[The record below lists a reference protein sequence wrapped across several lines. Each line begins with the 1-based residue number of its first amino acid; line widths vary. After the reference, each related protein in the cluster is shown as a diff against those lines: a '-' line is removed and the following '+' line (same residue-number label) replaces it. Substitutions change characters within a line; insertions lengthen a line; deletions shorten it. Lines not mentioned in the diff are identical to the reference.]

1 MNAAFTVSPAVLVV
15 TTILTMIAALFMY
28 ARERTREHEI
38 EEEQVCWDS
47 GPDRSIELQR
57 PGLPLQQGVLR
68 CSFRLQGYAANVA
81 LLREKVVAAKAH
93 GHPVTALITGANS
106 GIGFALARS
115 LSSEGVRVLL
125 GCRNLARG
133 NDAVAKIKAAVPGA
147 DVRLLT
153 IDVSDP
159 VSVLAAT
166 ERLRSDDSLLGTTK
180 HIDFLFL
187 NAGVMPVAVKRWDV
201 SARAFLTGRIGHFFE
216 TGRATPASPHFLQQ
230 PPDDAV
236 ACGAPSLFAT
246 HVLGHALLV
255 EQVAAAGL
263 LNDIAA
269 PAAAGGAGK
278 AAAAGE
284 QTASRASASESKE
297 AAGSATSLG
306 RSSAAVAAAAAADA
320 PGSRLGRV
328 IWTSSRA
335 ACGPKLQWQHLEP
348 PAAFGKPSQFEQH
361 WLGGERRRHGETY
374 GEAKH
379 AADLLNAALG
389 RKLPF
394 PCLSICPGAVDS
406 EIMPAFF
413 KPFLFIFKGLRC
425 VRGGGLPAA
434 RLGAGRLV
442 MLVRVWRQGP
452 ACRRCRPGSAQ
463 QR

>member
-1 MNAAFTVSPAVLVV
+1 
-15 TTILTMIAALFMY
+15 
-28 ARERTREHEI
+28 
-38 EEEQVCWDS
+38 
-47 GPDRSIELQR
+47 
-57 PGLPLQQGVLR
+57 
-68 CSFRLQGYAANVA
+68 
-81 LLREKVVAAKAH
+81 
-93 GHPVTALITGANS
+93 VTALITGANS

-147 DVRLLT
+147 DMRLLT

-166 ERLRSDDSLLGTTK
+166 ERLRSDDSLLGATK

-230 PPDDAV
+230 PPDEAV

-263 LNDIAA
+263 LNDIDASAA
-269 PAAAGGAGK
+269 GGGAGK
-278 AAAAGE
+278 AAAAGK
-284 QTASRASASESKE
+284 QTTASRQGSASESKE
-297 AAGSATSLG
+297 AAAAGSDSARG
-306 RSSAAVAAAAAADA
+306 RSTAAAVAADA
-320 PGSRLGRV
+320 PGSRLGRI

-335 ACGPKLQWQHLEP
+335 ACGPKLQWRHLEP

-425 VRGGGLPAA
+425 VRGGPASRRWRSHLP
-434 RLGAGRLV
+434 L
-442 MLVRVWRQGP
+442 
-452 ACRRCRPGSAQ
+452 
-463 QR
+463 QRASLSCVPS

>member
-1 MNAAFTVSPAVLVV
+1 M
-15 TTILTMIAALFMY
+15 LTAM
-28 ARERTREHEI
+28 
-38 EEEQVCWDS
+38 
-47 GPDRSIELQR
+47 
-57 PGLPLQQGVLR
+57 
-68 CSFRLQGYAANVA
+68 LQGYAANVA
-81 LLREKVVAAKAH
+81 LLREKVVTAKAQ

-133 NDAVAKIKAAVPGA
+133 NDAVAKIKAAVRGA

-159 VSVLAAT
+159 GSVLAAT

-230 PPDDAV
+230 PPDEAA

-255 EQVAAAGL
+255 EQVAAAGM

-269 PAAAGGAGK
+269 APPAAGGAGNV
-278 AAAAGE
+278 AAAGK
-284 QTASRASASESKE
+284 QSASRGSAASESKD
-297 AAGSATSLG
+297 AASGASLG
-306 RSSAAVAAAAAADA
+306 RASAAAVAADA

-348 PAAFGKPSQFEQH
+348 PAEFGKPSQFQQH

-425 VRGGGLPAA
+425 VPCG
-434 RLGAGRLV
+434 
-442 MLVRVWRQGP
+442 W
-452 ACRRCRPGSAQ
+452 GS
-463 QR
+463 